1 MLKLELIILPLLA
14 FLGPSNITNAST
26 KTPIPSSQ
34 LSDAKTGLTM
44 NLLLLLQ
51 IT

>member
-26 KTPIPSSQ
+26 KTPIPRPSY
-34 LSDAKTGLTM
+34 LMPKLG
-44 NLLLLLQ
+44 
-51 IT
+51 

>member
-26 KTPIPSSQ
+26 KEGANKSE
-34 LSDAKTGLTM
+34 M
-44 NLLLLLQ
+44 
-51 IT
+51 